1 MNTQPFLS
9 SSMTKT
15 EICYV
20 DAHLFSFRHFSLGSC
35 EKDEKDKFKNSKAY
49 NKRTPIMEHKKKV
62 VKYDGEEISEDLLNR
77 TGCDRKVQRGCD

>member
-35 EKDEKDKFKNSKAY
+35 EKVEKDKFKNSKR

-62 VKYDGEEISEDLLNR
+62 VKYDGE
-77 TGCDRKVQRGCD
+77 